1 MKKPYV
7 VPLPPEVVALLESKH
22 KGAANLGLSANWLA
36 LKSHLLQTTERMKRW
51 SSHEGLDA
59 SVETAEEHLANFELG
74 LSGEAK
80 LEDLTQSAYRLFG
93 ALNEFARLR
102 AGLSVCKITEIDEA
116 VQALYAVQRGRLEWS
131 EVDPVKERLIA
142 RVDYLVQ
149 LFKDGSEHLPEEIQQ
164 ALLKGFASMNTAVAQ
179 MNTRDDG
186 QLAEAAANLANAGTI
201 LEHLDKW
208 QKEFEA
214 ESSCDVPVVG
224 REVQRLMMELQ
235 SNGALSTQSV
245 DLWYNEL
252 APKVQDFWGP
262 ARHDFFMTRP
272 LKDKLVGRI
281 DTRLY
286 ELQEL
291 ENMTPQEQFDNL
303 RDLADAFAEVP
314 ARTFQRE
321 WFEHHPQP
329 WLYDTFVA
337 ILAKGVPR
345 YQIDWII
352 EDMSQ
357 SSDTYELARC
367 LREYLQTD
375 DRDFLLDALDLL
387 QRESQRNYDL

>member
-22 KGAANLGLSANWLA
+22 QGAASLGLSPNWLA
-36 LKSHLLQTTERMKRW
+36 LKSHLLQTAERMKRW
-51 SSHEGLDA
+51 SSHEGLDP
-59 SVETAEEHLANFELG
+59 SVETAQEQLAKFEQG
-74 LSGEAK
+74 LAGETK

-102 AGLSVCKITEIDEA
+102 ASLSVCKIPEIDEA
-116 VQALYAVQRGRLEWS
+116 VQALYAVRRGRLEWP
-131 EVDPVKERLIA
+131 EVEPVKERLIA
-142 RVDYLVQ
+142 RVDHLVQ

-179 MNTRDDG
+179 MNTRDDA
-186 QLAEAAANLANAGTI
+186 QLSEAAANLANAGTI

-214 ESSCDVPVVG
+214 ENSCEVPVVG
-224 REVQRLMMELQ
+224 REVQDLMMELQ
-235 SNGALSTQSV
+235 SNGALSSQSV
-245 DLWYNEL
+245 DFWYNEL
-252 APKVQDFWGP
+252 APKLQDFWGP
-262 ARHDFFMTRP
+262 ARHDFFMTRAQ
-272 LKDKLVGRI
+272 KDRLVGRI

-314 ARTFQRE
+314 SRTYQRE

-337 ILAKGVPR
+337 VLAKGVPR
-345 YQIDWII
+345 YQIDWLI
-352 EDMSQ
+352 EEMSQ
-357 SSDTYELARC
+357 SSDTYELARY
-367 LREYLQTD
+367 LKEYLRTD
-375 DRDFLLDALDLL
+375 DRDFLLDALDHL

>member
-7 VPLPPEVVALLESKH
+7 VPLPPEVVSLLESKH
-22 KGAANLGLSANWLA
+22 KSAGDLSRSAPWLA

-51 SSHEGLDA
+51 SSHEGLDQ
-59 SVETAEEHLANFELG
+59 SVGTAEEQLAIFEEG
-74 LSGEAK
+74 LSAETK

-93 ALNEFARLR
+93 ALNEYARLR
-102 AGLSVCKITEIDEA
+102 AGLSVCKIPEIDEA
-116 VQALYAVQRGRLEWS
+116 VQALYAVKRGRLDWS

-142 RVDYLVQ
+142 RVDNLVQ

-179 MNTRDDG
+179 MNTRDEG
-186 QLAEAAANLANAGTI
+186 QLQEAAANLANAGTI

-214 ESSCDVPVVG
+214 ESSCDVPLVG
-224 REVQRLMMELQ
+224 REVQDLMMELQ
-235 SNGALSTQSV
+235 SNGALSAESV

-252 APKVQDFWGP
+252 APRIQEFWGP
-262 ARHDFFMTRP
+262 ARHDFFMSRA

-281 DTRLY
+281 DSRLY
-286 ELQEL
+286 ELQEF
-291 ENMTPQEQFDNL
+291 ENMAPQEQFDNL

-314 ARTFQRE
+314 ARTYQRE

-337 ILAKGVPR
+337 VLAKGVPR
-345 YQIDWII
+345 FQIDWII
-352 EDMSQ
+352 DDMSQ

-367 LREYLQTD
+367 LKEFLQTD
-375 DRDFLLDALDLL
+375 DRDFLLDALDHM